1 MSDLLWDGLNL
12 ALFGMGFV
20 FIFLIVL
27 VFLTGA
33 MSSLVQRYSPLVAG
47 ADGKNYP
54 SNRHSDRETANKKR
68 QGSATSQAD
77 IDENNEVVAAVT
89 AAVRL
94 HHSKRS

>member
-1 MSDLLWDGLNL
+1 MSDLLWEGLNL

-33 MSSLVQRYSPLVAG
+33 MSSLVHRYFPQVA
-47 ADGKNYP
+47 DVNSKSRP
-54 SNRHSDRETANKKR
+54 SSRQSDRETANKKR
-68 QGSATSQAD
+68 QGSASQID
-77 IDENNEVVAAVT
+77 TDENNEVVAAVT

>member
-33 MSSLVQRYSPLVAG
+33 MSSLVQRYSPLAAG
-47 ADGKNYP
+47 ADSKNYP
-54 SNRHSDRETANKKR
+54 SNRHSDRGTANKKR
-68 QGSATSQAD
+68 QGSASQAD

>member
-1 MSDLLWDGLNL
+1 MSDLLWEGLNL

-33 MSSLVQRYSPLVAG
+33 MSSLVLRLSPLTAG
-47 ADGKNYP
+47 VDGQNHS
-54 SNRHSDRETANKKR
+54 SNRQLDRQGANKKR
-68 QGSATSQAD
+68 QGSASQAD
-77 IDENNEVVAAVT
+77 TDENNEVVAAVT

>member
-1 MSDLLWDGLNL
+1 MSDLLWEGLNL

-33 MSSLVQRYSPLVAG
+33 MSSLVRQFSPLTVG
-47 ADGKNYP
+47 VDGSNQT
-54 SNRHSDRETANKKR
+54 SNRQSDRKAKKR
-68 QGSATSQAD
+68 QGSDSQLGT
-77 IDENNEVVAAVT
+77 DENNEVVAAVT

-94 HHSKRS
+94 HHSKR

>member
-33 MSSLVQRYSPLVAG
+33 MSSLVRQFSPLAVG
-47 ADGKNYP
+47 VDGQDHS
-54 SNRHSDRETANKKR
+54 SNRQSDRKAANKKR
-68 QGSATSQAD
+68 QGSISQVNT
-77 IDENNEVVAAVT
+77 DENNEVVAAVT

>member
-1 MSDLLWDGLNL
+1 MSDLLWEGLNL

-33 MSSLVQRYSPLVAG
+33 MSSLVCHFTPITVG
-47 ADGKNYP
+47 ANGKNHPP
-54 SNRHSDRETANKKR
+54 SRQSELAASNKKR
-68 QGSATSQAD
+68 QGLTSQVD
-77 IDENNEVVAAVT
+77 TNENNAVVAAVT

>member
-1 MSDLLWDGLNL
+1 MSDLLWEGLNL

-20 FIFLIVL
+20 FVFLIVL

-33 MSSLVQRYSPLVAG
+33 MSSLVRHFTPITVG
-47 ADGKNYP
+47 ADGKNHP
-54 SNRHSDRETANKKR
+54 SNRQSDRMAANKKR
-68 QGSATSQAD
+68 QGSASQVG
-77 IDENNEVVAAVT
+77 IDENNAVVAAVT

>member
-1 MSDLLWDGLNL
+1 MSDLLWEGLNL

-33 MSSLVQRYSPLVAG
+33 MSSLVRQFSPLTVG
-47 ADGKNYP
+47 VDGSNQT
-54 SNRHSDRETANKKR
+54 SNRQSDRKAANKKR
-68 QGSATSQAD
+68 QGSDSQLGT
-77 IDENNEVVAAVT
+77 DENNEVVAAVT

-94 HHSKRS
+94 HHSKR